1 MLKLRVTLLA
11 ALATPPAA
19 AAQWAY
25 TNTGGGELRGLSA
38 VSDQVVWASGARGTV
53 VRSVDGGRTWTTDTV
68 PGFATLD
75 FRAIHGLSER
85 SAFIASAGEAEK
97 GLAKILSTVDAGRS
111 WKLDFSTDKQGVF
124 LDAIAFWDAKNGIAL
139 SDPLDGAFAL
149 FMTDDGG
156 RTWSRKAGAGFPRV
170 LPGEAAF
177 AASGSSLVVR
187 GASDVWIG
195 TGGGGRGRVFH
206 SPDRGASWIICDTP
220 VHAEGGAAGVFS
232 LAFFDSRRGVAVGG
246 DYTRRELPAQ
256 SVALTVDGG
265 RSWRA
270 AKSPPAAFLSGVAYA
285 GSAARLVAVGLAG
298 TFVSADS
305 GDTWTQ
311 VDSVALNSVRF
322 HGTSGWAA
330 GPRGRIARWTP

>member
-38 VSDQVVWASGARGTV
+38 VSEQVVWASGARGTI
-53 VRSVDGGRTWTTDTV
+53 VRSTDGGRTWTTDTV
-68 PGFATLD
+68 PGFASLD
-75 FRAIHGLSER
+75 FRAIHAFSGR
-85 SAFIASAGEAEK
+85 AAFIASAGEAEK
-97 GLAKILSTVDAGRS
+97 GLAKILATTDAKA
-111 WKLDFSTDKQGVF
+111 WTLAFSTDQQGVF
-124 LDAIAFWDAKNGIAL
+124 LDAIAFWDAQNGIAL

-149 FMTDDGG
+149 FVTDDGG
-156 RTWSRKAGAGFPRV
+156 RTWSRKASDAFPRV

-177 AASGSSLVVR
+177 AASGSSLIVH

-195 TGGGGRGRVFH
+195 TGGGGRGRVLH
-206 SPDRGASWIICDTP
+206 SPDRGASWIVSDAP
-220 VHAEGGAAGVFS
+220 VHAEGSAAGIFS

-246 DYTRRELPAQ
+246 DYTKRALAAQ
-256 SVALTVDGG
+256 SVALTMDGG

-285 GSAARLVAVGLAG
+285 GSAARLVAVGLAD

-305 GDTWTQ
+305 GDSWTQ

-322 HGTSGWAA
+322 HGASGWAA